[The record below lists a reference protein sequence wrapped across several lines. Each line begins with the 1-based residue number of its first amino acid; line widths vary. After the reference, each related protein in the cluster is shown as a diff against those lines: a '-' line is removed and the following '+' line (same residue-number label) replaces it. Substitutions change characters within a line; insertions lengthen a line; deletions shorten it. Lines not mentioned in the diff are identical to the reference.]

1 MGPQAAVVKLDPPA
15 SWAAG
20 PVPWG
25 LGGEVPL
32 ESIDGRP
39 LVLVV
44 RDLHLHAWEQKVVEA
59 HPEAVVVEMGTPV
72 LRPHSR
78 GYVATY
84 GAARPNAQ
92 AAREVLGL

>member
-1 MGPQAAVVKLDPPA
+1 MVRLDPPA

-44 RDLHLHAWEQKVVEA
+44 RDLHRHPWQQRVVEA
-59 HPEAVVVEMGTPV
+59 HPDAVVVEMGTPV
-72 LRPHSR
+72 LRPRVR

-84 GAARPNAQ
+84 GAARPNAE